1 MRRTRLRA
9 ALLVVVAVTLVGIG
23 FLVRR
28 NVSARRAH
36 TVLDL
41 GADFLPEVAQHIQK
55 FHRVKMEN
63 GRTTWEITARDAQYY
78 QESKEIVV
86 REPHMTFF
94 LQRDGRQVH
103 VSGAEGRLLL
113 EGESRSELRTLTL
126 RGSVVVQLDD
136 LQLKTEEATYDR
148 ATDLITAPQ
157 LVTIHGR
164 TIDVRGQGMELRV
177 GPQQVRLLEA
187 VHTVLRSDAATS

>member
-41 GADFLPEVAQHIQK
+41 GADFLPEVAQHIQQ